1 MILVVKKLSFIS
13 EGRKF
18 KTFAVKLNCSI
29 EHFNSL
35 FELHAIFLYYPD
47 DNRDS
52 GWNMS
57 VNNYV

>member
-52 GWNMS
+52 G
-57 VNNYV
+57 